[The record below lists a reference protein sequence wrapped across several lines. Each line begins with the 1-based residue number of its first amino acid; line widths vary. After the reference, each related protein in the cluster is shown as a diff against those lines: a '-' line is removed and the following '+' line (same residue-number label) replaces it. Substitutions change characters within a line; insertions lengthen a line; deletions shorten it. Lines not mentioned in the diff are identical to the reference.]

1 MSIPDVRR
9 LEQMPDEPEHEAP
22 PDDDTAAAEEGARPR
37 PWQPV
42 NLGPVLDGTYQPP
55 QPTVGRRKDGA
66 GMLYPGR
73 AHTVVSETEG
83 GKTWLALSWAVDEM
97 NAGHHVVYID
107 FEDDEGGVVGRLLLL
122 AAHPDVIRER
132 FHYLRPDMA
141 LGSGVN
147 RDDLDRVLSAYEPT
161 LGVIDSVT
169 EAMTV
174 HGLNPLDNADA
185 ATFGRLLPRRITEAG
200 AACASLDHV
209 TKATEGRGR
218 YALGAVHKLNAL
230 NGAAYLLENRTA
242 FGVGL
247 TGRSTVR
254 IAKDRPGQLRRNALP
269 STGGSYWFGDL
280 VLTSHHA
287 DLAEVS
293 VEPPREHSDD
303 FRPTIL
309 MGRISDAL
317 TEHGPLAQRRLDIA
331 VTGKAANIR
340 AALDCLILDG
350 YVSEKT
356 PHELLKPY
364 PPGVDSK

>member
-1 MSIPDVRR
+1 MTGPPD
-9 LEQMPDEPEHEAP
+9 LTMLNTA
-22 PDDDTAAAEEGARPR
+22 PDDDDDNQPR

-42 NLGPVLDGTYQPP
+42 DLDAVLAGTYQPP
-55 QPTVGRRKDGA
+55 QPTIGRREDGT

-83 GKTWLALSWAVDEM
+83 GKTWLALSWTVDEM
-97 NAGHHVVYID
+97 NAGHHVIYID

-122 AAHPDVIRER
+122 GANRDLIREQ

-141 LGSGVN
+141 LSSGVN
-147 RDDLDRVLSAYEPT
+147 RDDLDRVLTDHGPT
-161 LGVIDSVT
+161 LGVIDGVT

-209 TKATEGRGR
+209 TKATESRGR

-230 NGAAYLLENRTA
+230 NGAAYLLENRTP

-254 IAKDRPGQLRRNALP
+254 IAKDRPGQHRRNALP
-269 STGGSYWFGDL
+269 STGGSHWFGDL
-280 VLTSHHA
+280 VLTSHTEGF
-287 DLAEVS
+287 AEIG
-293 VEPPREHSDD
+293 VEAPHEHSDD
-303 FRPTIL
+303 FRPTLL
-309 MGRISDAL
+309 MECIAQAL
-317 TEHGPLAQRRLDIA
+317 TEHGPLAQRRIDVA
-331 VTGKAANIR
+331 VRGKSVSIR
-340 AALDCLILDG
+340 GALDYLILDG
-350 YVSEKT
+350 YVSEQT
-356 PHELLKPY
+356 PHKLLKPY
-364 PPGVDSK
+364 PAAGDNP